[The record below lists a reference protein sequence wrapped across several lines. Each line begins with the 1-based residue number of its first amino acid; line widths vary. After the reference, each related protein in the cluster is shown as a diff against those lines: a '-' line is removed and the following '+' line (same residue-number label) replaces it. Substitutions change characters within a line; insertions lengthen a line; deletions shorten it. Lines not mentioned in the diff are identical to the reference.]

1 MLHQMGVFTE
11 HGPGEWVIYNN
22 ESNVWEYDEHPDL
35 DIPARGLLKKGHNE
49 RDPSSKRHCRRSETN
64 NLIKDTASI
73 DKNRKLAHE
82 MSDLHRYVSLLLYE

>member
-22 ESNVWEYDEHPDL
+22 ECNVWEYDEHPDL
-35 DIPARGLLKKGHNE
+35 DIPARGLLNKGHNE
-49 RDPSSKRHCRRSETN
+49 RDPSSKRRCRKSETN
-64 NLIKDTASI
+64 NSIKDTAPI